1 MTDRQDSNN
10 PASVLMQCKARLAAL
25 NLKKVW
31 TLDHTPTVA
40 RELCMG
46 RSRTLTV
53 LFCSL
58 LCSVCSLLLYYR
70 PYTVNLPL
78 P

>member
-31 TLDHTPTVA
+31 TLDHTY
-40 RELCMG
+40 
-46 RSRTLTV
+46 
-53 LFCSL
+53 
-58 LCSVCSLLLYYR
+58 LLLPGKYAWAGAGH
-70 PYTVNLPL
+70 
-78 P
+78 